1 MSSSTQA
8 NDTGTLELR
17 VLYGP
22 QAGSRMPL
30 AAGEY
35 LLGRS
40 DQCAVVLTGSRMEE
54 HHALL
59 LVDANGFRLRPREG
73 RVSDALGNV
82 VNDSIA
88 FETGSPAELGGVS
101 ITIDHPDA
109 PWPEDRPAAQV
120 AVAPPM
126 PEASSPP
133 AEERVVAGAIA
144 SPRPGD
150 RAAPWTQ
157 LLKPGLS
164 GRLSL
169 PLLRARMR
177 GLWLAGAGVAAVAA
191 LAVAVVLALMLLD
204 AGDNGASALPPSLA
218 SVTGIFPS
226 QPPAPETSLVPPE
239 ALTRALH
246 AWDPKHALAI
256 QPHAEGRWVV
266 SGYVATEADKKILQ
280 QGLTALSSQPEL
292 RVHAEETIVRS
303 AVEALEAREDGKD
316 DVLKLQ
322 NLGKG
327 RLRLGGAARH
337 ASSVRSA
344 RLALMVVP
352 GVVDVEMGVL
362 LPDQLLAALKQRI
375 EAAGLAQRLVFA
387 KEWPEVVIES
397 RLNAAEQTRWSGLMK
412 AFTDAY
418 GAVLPVRSTAVAAA
432 PAATA
437 MTAAPLDVRVIVGG
451 ASPYVVTAQ
460 GVRMSRGSE
469 VNGQRLLAVNDAEAV
484 FDGAQRWQVGR

>member
-1 MSSSTQA
+1 MSSSTQSRDA
-8 NDTGTLELR
+8 GTLELR

-40 DQCAVVLTGSRMEE
+40 DQCAVVLAGSRMEE
-54 HHALL
+54 RHALL
-59 LVDANGFRLRPREG
+59 LVDANGFRLRPQEG
-73 RVSDALGNV
+73 RVSDSLGNV
-82 VNDSIA
+82 VDDSIA
-88 FETGSPAELGGVS
+88 FEAGSPAELGGVS

-120 AVAPPM
+120 AMVPPT
-126 PEASSPP
+126 PEASGQP
-133 AEERVVAGAIA
+133 AQEPFVAGAVS
-144 SPRPGD
+144 SPCPDD
-150 RAAPWTQ
+150 RAAHWTR
-157 LLKPGLS
+157 LLKSRFS
-164 GRLSL
+164 GRLASL
-169 PLLRARMR
+169 PGTRARLR
-177 GLWLAGAGVAAVAA
+177 GLWLAGAGVAAIAA
-191 LAVAVVLALMLLD
+191 FAMTAVLAAVLVD
-204 AGDNGASALPPSLA
+204 AGENGTSALPPRLA
-218 SVTGIFPS
+218 SVAGIIPS
-226 QPPAPETSLVPPE
+226 QPAPEAPLVPPE
-239 ALTRALH
+239 ALTRALR
-246 AWDPKHALAI
+246 ASDPKHSLAI
-256 QPHAEGRWVV
+256 QPQPEGRWAV

-280 QGLTALSSQPEL
+280 QGLATLVPQPEL
-292 RVHAEETIVRS
+292 RVHAEEAIVRS
-303 AVEALEAREDGKD
+303 AVEALDAREDGKD

-327 RLRLGGAARH
+327 RLRLGGAARQ

-352 GVVDVEMGVL
+352 GVVDVETGVL
-362 LPDQLLAALKQRI
+362 LPEQLLATLKQRI

-387 KEWPEVVIES
+387 KEWPEVVVEG
-397 RLNAAEQTRWSGLMK
+397 RLDAAEHSRWSGLMK

-432 PAATA
+432 PASPAT
-437 MTAAPLDVRVIVGG
+437 TAAPLDVRVIVGG